1 MLKSQKESGQKQ
13 DQTQKTGKNHSYSF
27 KFGDKIR
34 IVRERKG
41 ITLKEVAVK
50 ANVSESL
57 VSQIER
63 NKVSPSIDTL
73 LSIVDVLDIDLEYLF
88 RDYKK
93 NKRVN
98 IVRADERNRLILKN
112 VKYEQLSILTEPSK
126 EHSIEAISLEIQPGA
141 EKGDIEYGHI
151 GNELGIIL
159 EGKGELLYGTEVY
172 ELNEGD
178 SVSFSSDI
186 PHNLKNVG
194 KKILKAI
201 WVITP
206 PRMLL

>member
-1 MLKSQKESGQKQ
+1 MPEKKA
-13 DQTQKTGKNHSYSF
+13 DKNF
-27 KFGDKIR
+27 KFQFGDKIR

-41 ITLKEVAVK
+41 ITLKDVAEQ
-50 ANVSESL
+50 ADVSESL

-73 LSIVDVLDIDLEYLF
+73 LTLADVLEIDLEYLF
-88 RDYKK
+88 RDYKR
-93 NKRVN
+93 NKKVH
-98 IVRADERNRLILKN
+98 IVRAGSRNSLVLKN
-112 VKYEQLSILTEPSK
+112 VKYEQLSVLNEPSK
-126 EHSIEAISLEIQPGA
+126 EHAIEALFLEIKPGA

-151 GNELGIIL
+151 GNELGFIL

-172 ELNEGD
+172 KLNEGD

-186 PHNLKNVG
+186 PHNLKNIG
-194 KKILKAI
+194 GTILKAV

-206 PRMLL
+206 PRMML

>member
-1 MLKSQKESGQKQ
+1 MLKSQKKSKRSAATNNYKSQ
-13 DQTQKTGKNHSYSF
+13 SYGST
-27 KFGDKIR
+27 FGDKIR

-41 ITLKEVAVK
+41 ITLKEVAIK

-73 LSIVDVLDIDLEYLF
+73 LAIVDALDIDLEYLF
-88 RDYKK
+88 KDYKK
-93 NKRVN
+93 NKKVH
-98 IVRADERNRLILKN
+98 IVRMDERNRLILKN

-126 EHSIEAISLEIQPGA
+126 EHSIEAISLEIQPGG
-141 EKGDIEYGHI
+141 EKGDIEYGHV

-206 PRMLL
+206 PRMFL